1 MDNEKNG
8 QQDSGNVIPFPNLK
22 DRLFEKGMAALQQKK
37 YREALPVFQQLR
49 DMEGGYPQVQ
59 AGIVIC
65 LLELGRL
72 EEARAESKRLLNEDI
87 GDYFENLQIYIT
99 VLIQMNEYD
108 EAAAVLEAVMEE
120 HRLPAEAAETLY
132 QLLDFSRQMSERP
145 EPAPDE
151 QREEVPAID
160 PADLIERLTNGN
172 AEEQLRALQQLRSLE
187 LSPYIATLDSMLKS
201 GFAPELKTMLL
212 EIMIEK
218 KLSREIEIWKFG
230 KRKTIVPATLDGV
243 FESDFGIQVL
253 NVLDEKL
260 GQENPALFQLVQ
272 ELWHRHL
279 FVIYPFEPDPADPAV
294 WAGALHQLGYLLH
307 SIPVT
312 LEETAEEYGI
322 EAHILEESVTYL
334 RKLEEESFNGSML

>member
-8 QQDSGNVIPFPNLK
+8 RQHNKNVIPFPNLK
-22 DRLFEKGMAALQQKK
+22 DRLFEKGMALLQQKK

-65 LLELGRL
+65 LLEMGRL

-108 EAAAVLEAVMEE
+108 EAASVLEAVMEE
-120 HRLPAEAAETLY
+120 HRLPAEAAENLY
-132 QLLDFSRQMSERP
+132 QLLDFSRQMSERH
-145 EPAPDE
+145 EPASE
-151 QREEVPAID
+151 KKREEVPPID
-160 PADLIERLTNGN
+160 PADLIERLTKGIP
-172 AEEQLRALQQLRSLE
+172 EDQLKALQQLRSLE
-187 LSPYIATLDSMLKS
+187 LTPYIPTLESMLKS

-218 KLSREIEIWKFG
+218 KISRQIEIWKFG
-230 KRKTIVPATLDGV
+230 KQKTIVPAELDGV
-243 FESDFGIQVL
+243 FESEFGIHVL

-260 GQENPALFQLVQ
+260 GQENPALFQLVK

-279 FVIYPFEPDPADPAV
+279 FVLYPFEPDPDDPAV
-294 WAGALHQLGYLLH
+294 WAAALHQLGYLLH
-307 SIPVT
+307 GIPVS
-312 LEETAEEYGI
+312 LEETAEEYGV
-322 EAHILEESVTYL
+322 EPQILEQSATYL